1 MINYTDWQT
10 FEIASTILDIIKHAY
25 WVLVSFHGRFWG
37 HGFGRSPGDQLWKDG
52 DVTGWCPA
60 PLGQRVGAS
69 WWPTGWL
76 GGGWKIFWGNQLV
89 DWRWLNLAVWCC
101 MYVYIY
107 IFTYIYRYMIYI
119 FTYIYIYIHI
129 HTHIYTHTYIYT
141 YISNHICVLVQV
153 QLSIGCHRMSVADAL
168 DLTASGVPSPFS
180 TLIACSALG
189 MP

>member
-1 MINYTDWQT
+1 
-10 FEIASTILDIIKHAY
+10 
-25 WVLVSFHGRFWG
+25 
-37 HGFGRSPGDQLWKDG
+37 
-52 DVTGWCPA
+52 
-60 PLGQRVGAS
+60 
-69 WWPTGWL
+69 
-76 GGGWKIFWGNQLV
+76 
-89 DWRWLNLAVWCC
+89 

-119 FTYIYIYIHI
+119 FTYIYTY
-129 HTHIYTHTYIYT
+129 THAYIYTHIYT

-168 DLTASGVPSPFS
+168 DLTASGAPSPFS